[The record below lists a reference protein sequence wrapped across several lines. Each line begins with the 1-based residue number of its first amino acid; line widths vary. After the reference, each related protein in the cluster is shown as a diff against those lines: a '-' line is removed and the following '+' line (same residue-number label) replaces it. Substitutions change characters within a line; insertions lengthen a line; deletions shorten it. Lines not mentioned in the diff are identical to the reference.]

1 VNPRF
6 SFQEQFLSSIKLK
19 KKSMKLF
26 SQKIF
31 KGKFQ
36 VSSSNILLKS
46 MYYTLIVVSSTST
59 NHLKEV
65 IRTFKRNSSEDFLK
79 LDFFNLFP

>member
-1 VNPRF
+1 
-6 SFQEQFLSSIKLK
+6 
-19 KKSMKLF
+19 MKLF